1 VKIINNNGQYRVTIP
16 KDLVEDKG
24 WNKEDVELRFIEDL
38 QGNVFLKVIQKN
50 QKKKIISKTTISK
63 TIISKKTNKVNKKR
77 GDRR

>member
-1 VKIINNNGQYRVTIP
+1 MKIINNNGQYRVTIP

>member
-1 VKIINNNGQYRVTIP
+1 MKIINNNGQYRVTIP

-24 WNKEDVELRFIEDL
+24 WNQEDVELRFIEDL